1 LADEVIETLRSL
13 EPELRRAGI
22 LKMALFGSVARG
34 EAHADSDVDLAVE
47 VDKSSRMD
55 LIELAGLE
63 LRLGEV
69 LGRPVELLT
78 LPIKNEWIKAA
89 VERDLR
95 NVF

>member
-34 EAHADSDVDLAVE
+34 DAHADSDVDLAVE

-95 NVF
+95 DVF

>member
-1 LADEVIETLRSL
+1 
-13 EPELRRAGI
+13 
-22 LKMALFGSVARG
+22 MALFGSVARG
-34 EAHADSDVDLAVE
+34 DAHADSDVDLAVE

-95 NVF
+95 DVF

>member
-1 LADEVIETLRSL
+1 MIETLRSL